1 MNTTPRFAKA
11 TPTAQR
17 AAPVCG
23 SADTATAVRYPPARQ
38 ALHWL
43 TALLL
48 VATATL
54 GLYMTGLKLTPT
66 KLALYSY
73 HKWIGVTI
81 FAVVLVRLWLLRAQ
95 PVAEHPAHAAWQALA
110 ARVTHRIL
118 YLVLLAVPLSGW
130 LMSSAK
136 GFQTVLFGV
145 LPLPDLLAKNPPLG
159 DTLALVHQGFN
170 ALLAALVAAH
180 IGAAIWHHFVLR
192 DGLLL
197 RMMPRRRA
205 NPANPANLRSKP

>member
-1 MNTTPRFAKA
+1 MPA
-11 TPTAQR
+11 THR
-17 AAPVCG
+17 AA
-23 SADTATAVRYPPARQ
+23 TATGTPGPAAVDRYPPARQ

-43 TALLL
+43 TVLLL
-48 VATATL
+48 VAAAAL
-54 GLYMTGLKLTPT
+54 GLYMTGLKLSPT
-66 KLALYSY
+66 KLSLYSY

-81 FAVVLVRLWLLRAQ
+81 LAVVLVRLWLVRAQ

-110 ARVTHRIL
+110 ARVTHRAL
-118 YLVLLAVPLSGW
+118 YVVLLAVPVSGW

-159 DTLALVHQGFN
+159 DTLAIVHQGFN
-170 ALLAALVAAH
+170 LLLAALVAAH
-180 IGAAIWHHFVLR
+180 IGAALWHHFVLR
-192 DGLLL
+192 DRLLL

-205 NPANPANLRSKP
+205 